1 MSDLSAADI
10 AEGQLLYQSMIDVPS
25 NESYARLLD
34 WAAPRWAALLDAA
47 EKAARLETQ
56 LAAIKAADPD
66 LFDPRGGYSR
76 GAAYE
81 TYGSAGHHLREEY
94 LAAIGLTPEEDADDE

>member
-47 EKAARLETQ
+47 EKVADLEHRLGVTRRALETEKRLHGETCELAGDLRRRLE
-56 LAAIKAADPD
+56 K
-66 LFDPRGGYSR
+66 
-76 GAAYE
+76 
-81 TYGSAGHHLREEY
+81 REV
-94 LAAIGLTPEEDADDE
+94 GR

>member
-47 EKAARLETQ
+47 EKVERVRAV
-56 LAAIKAADPD
+56 LAAAETETPD
-66 LFDPRGGYSR
+66 DWGVTYVYTSR
-76 GAAYE
+76 
-81 TYGSAGHHLREEY
+81 LRE
-94 LAAIGLTPEEDADDE
+94 AIEGTRNDSGE